1 MLKLFRLEVGIFGKL
16 LSARFFGKLFVVY
29 EILNLDL
36 VTTHLKRMVL
46 DQKNYVP

>member
-29 EILNLDL
+29 EILNGGSLPPYL
-36 VTTHLKRMVL
+36 NKMVL
-46 DQKNYVP
+46 VLIDL